1 MTPDEARAFLREH
14 HRAVMSTFRADGRP
28 QLSPIL
34 AGVDA
39 EGRVIVSTREAA
51 MKTRNLRRDPRVSV
65 CVLNDGF
72 FGEWVLAEGTA
83 EVVSQPAAL
92 ELLTD
97 YYRRTAGEHEDW
109 DAYRDAM
116 ISEGRVLVRFE
127 IERAGPN
134 TSG

>member
-1 MTPDEARAFLREH
+1 VTPDEARAFLREH